1 MNLGPWERADY
12 EKTLQSVAMRSWS
25 FIFRQN
31 TLQDRQMCDVLL
43 ETHDV
48 LGYGMFDTEAATE
61 LMRVG
66 YQTAKEQLTEEVL
79 RRIR

>member
-25 FIFRQN
+25 FIFHQN

-66 YQTAKEQLTEEVL
+66 YQTAKEKLTEEVL